1 MIPRVSGSV
10 LESARGPRGGFALL
24 VVVTLLA
31 FIVLLLVGL
40 AAYTRVETAAAG
52 NTQRQAQARENAL
65 LALNLA
71 VAQLQRHAGPDTRVT
86 ATAEASATGS
96 TARYTGVWPA
106 DPAEDDDNDPLT
118 PLAWLA
124 SGNELR
130 NSSGALN
137 SRAVAP
143 GAAMNAGNAVALVG
157 TNTSRVNND
166 VMARLV
172 PITAPG
178 VPGSGGALTT
188 IGRYAWWVG
197 DQGVKAPVAV
207 PDTST
212 AATYAPYDSAD
223 LRSRI
228 RQQVTAGPGA
238 ATAAG
243 AAVFEPRDNNN
254 AALVAG
260 EKVLQ
265 HSQVAYLRNTGG
277 SQLGLTTAQQY
288 FHTWS
293 PNNLAVLADPRRGGL
308 KRDLSLAPS
317 LLGEAFTAWTNYK
330 AYTEDPAAA
339 VPDSVVPPSI
349 SPAYGT
355 DPVRRR
361 VIMTPHVMS
370 EGGSHQVAPV
380 VNYFLITFNVRTV
393 NGGKG
398 VQPLEVRARWMVSLW
413 NPYTSALVPEDL
425 RVEITGLPSNI
436 RVNTVSSDPD
446 RARPLGSFSLGS
458 AYGAPLRINLP
469 WTTNDAADPDR
480 QSWLPG
486 RVYTWRSK
494 EDTAKPEDVPAE
506 GFASEFYSQ
515 VLDDSGKGVIRP
527 LGLAEVDGD
536 ESCQLEIEGDQ
547 ENLGVVLFVLRRDVD
562 GNVQPVQLSRLTS
575 PAFVQSFRTKA
586 QLASEDGYQFSY
598 VFRLAESKDTP
609 EAPGTW
615 LMTTGRDVRRRSI
628 PPESFVIPP
637 HGNPGSEEGFP
648 PAPNDPA
655 AFVNYKTIRDEER
668 LIDREH
674 GSNKS
679 YEKDTPLF
687 ELPRAPIL
695 SLGMLQHFRQ
705 PGLRPFMIGNPWGAS
720 VDIAGIRG
728 AELFDRFFFSGLV
741 EGVTPSK
748 NAVGDLIL
756 PNPLHRALRKA
767 SVDDLRGAPEARS
780 SRYLLQAGAFNVNSV
795 NVAAW
800 AAVLRGVRFPSPQT
814 FSYLNLSAS
823 TGTASD
829 TQKLT
834 VQSSDAQFF
843 RFSQSAQETYQLPG
857 TDNYPLA
864 ANHLFRR
871 GMRTLT
877 AAQVGA
883 LAAKVVEFVRRK
895 HAESGPF
902 RSLEEFISP
911 ATVFAG
917 GTQGL
922 DRSLLEAAIEDAG
935 LNGDF
940 AEYGVSPTEFP
951 AVQMNSQWLT
961 QADILTALA
970 PVLTPRSDTFLV
982 RTYGEA
988 INPATNATEGRAWC
1002 EAVVQRVPE
1011 YLDSLDAP
1019 EVSPLDLASEV
1030 NRTGGRRFKVIS
1042 FRWLTRADI

>member
-1 MIPRVSGSV
+1 MNARPAVSA
-10 LESARGPRGGFALL
+10 LASARGPRGGFALL
-24 VVVTLLA
+24 FVVTLLA

-40 AAYTRVETAAAG
+40 ASYTRIETAAAG

-106 DPAEDDDNDPLT
+106 DPADDDDNDPLT
-118 PLAWLA
+118 PLVWLA

-130 NSSGALN
+130 NSAGVPQP
-137 SRAVAP
+137 RAVAP
-143 GAAMNAGNAVALVG
+143 GAAMNTNNAVALVG

-166 VMARLV
+166 IMARLV
-172 PITAPG
+172 PITVPG
-178 VPGSGGALTT
+178 VPGSGAAATT
-188 IGRYAWWVG
+188 VGRYAWWVG
-197 DQGVKAPVAV
+197 DQSVKAPVAV

-212 AATYAPYDSAD
+212 TPTYAPYDSAD
-223 LRSRI
+223 LRARI
-228 RQQVTAGPGA
+228 RQQVTAGAGA

-254 AALVAG
+254 ASLVAG
-260 EKVLQ
+260 EKILQ
-265 HSQVAYLRNTGG
+265 HSQVAFLKNSGG
-277 SQLGLTTAQQY
+277 AQLGLTSAQQY

-293 PNNLAVLADPRRGGL
+293 PNNLAVLADTRRGGL
-308 KRDLSLAPS
+308 KRDLSLAPE
-317 LLGEAFTAWTNYK
+317 LLGDAFAAWMNYQ
-330 AYTEDPAAA
+330 AYTEDPTAPA
-339 VPDSVVPPSI
+339 PDNGVPPSI
-349 SPAYGT
+349 SPAYGS

-361 VIMTPHVMS
+361 VVMTPHVIS
-370 EGGSHQVAPV
+370 DGGSHQVAPV

-393 NGGKG
+393 GGSKG
-398 VQPLEVRARWMVSLW
+398 NQPLEVRARWMVSLW

-425 RVEITGLPSNI
+425 RVEVTGLPSNI
-436 RVNTVSSDPD
+436 RVQNISDDPE
-446 RARPLGSFSLGS
+446 RRRPLGSFSLGS
-458 AYGAPLRINLP
+458 AYGTPLRINLP
-469 WTTNDAADPDR
+469 WTVNASADPDR

-494 EDTAKPEDVPAE
+494 EDTSKPEEVPE
-506 GFASEFYSQ
+506 GGFDSVFYSQ
-515 VLDDSGKGVIRP
+515 TLDDAGKGVIRP

-536 ESCQLEIEGDQ
+536 DPCQLEVEGE
-547 ENLGVVLFVLRRDVD
+547 ENLGITLYVLRRDAD
-562 GNVQPVQLSRLTS
+562 GNVQPVQLGRLTS
-575 PAFVQSFRTKA
+575 PSFVQNFSSSP

-609 EAPGTW
+609 DAPGTW
-615 LMTTGRDVRRRSI
+615 LTTTGRDVRRRSI
-628 PPESFVIPP
+628 PSECFVVPP
-637 HGNPGSEEGFP
+637 DG
-648 PAPNDPA
+648 NDPSVY
-655 AFVNYKTIRDEER
+655 VNYKTIRDDER

-687 ELPRAPIL
+687 ELPRAPVL

-705 PGLRPFMIGNPWGAS
+705 PGQRPFMIGNPWGAS
-720 VDIAGIRG
+720 YEVAGFRTS
-728 AELFDRFFFSGLV
+728 ELFDRFFVSGLV
-741 EGVTPSK
+741 EGMAPAR
-748 NAVGDLIL
+748 NAVGDLIP
-756 PNPLHRALRKA
+756 PNPLHRVLRKA
-767 SVDDLRGAPEARS
+767 SADDLRGVPEARS
-780 SRYLLQAGAFNVNSV
+780 SRYLLQAGAFNLNSV
-795 NVAAW
+795 NTAAW

-877 AAQVGA
+877 ADQVGA
-883 LAAKVVEFVRRK
+883 LAAKIVGFVRLK

-902 RSLEEFISP
+902 RSMEEFLSP
-911 ATVFAG
+911 ATLFAG
-917 GTQGL
+917 GTQGF

-935 LNGDF
+935 LNGEV
-940 AEYGVSPTEFP
+940 AEYGTSPTEFP

-1011 YLDSLDAP
+1011 YLDAADAP
-1019 EVSPLDLASEV
+1019 EVLPADLTSEV